1 MATNRI
7 RTRPPRAAGREPA
20 GPPLVTDDVS
30 GFLEDAAH
38 YSGGHAP
45 AVAFPRDE
53 AEVAA
58 LVRRSA
64 RVLPVGAQSSLTG
77 GATPMGELVLSS
89 SRMNAVGHLADDR
102 VTVQPGVALT
112 TLRETLDAAG
122 KAYPP
127 VPTFEG
133 ATIGGVV
140 STNAA
145 GAATFKHGTTR
156 DWVRGLTVVLASG
169 EALDLERGQV
179 RAADGRFVI
188 ETAQGEME
196 VPAPTHRLPRVPKH
210 SAGYH
215 AGPDLDLVDLFV
227 GSEGTL
233 GVVTSVTL
241 DVLPRR
247 PEIGVALIAL
257 DGEEQA
263 IALAARL
270 RDVSLDTRRR
280 ADPAGLDVAA
290 IEYLDRRSL
299 ELARAAEAGRGSR
312 VSIPEPA
319 GAVLLVQIELPP
331 GTTAGEVH
339 EQIGL
344 AASAAAPGPITAGE
358 VHEQIG
364 LAAPTAVPAGPI
376 TAGEVH
382 EQIGLAT
389 SAAPS
394 AGPIVQLCRLL
405 EAEDLLDRTE
415 LAAPGETA
423 RAAQLLAFR
432 EAVPEAVNRQVAV
445 AKRTVD
451 GTIEKTAA
459 DMIVPFSKLSD
470 FVRLFRAAFEARG
483 LDHAVWGHLSDA
495 NLHPN
500 VIPRSADDVRA
511 GKEAILACGRE
522 VVRLGGCPLAEHG
535 VGRNPVKQAL
545 LRLLHGDAGIEQMR
559 AVKRALDPENKLAP
573 GVLFPA
579 PGGRKAPA

>member
-7 RTRPPRAAGREPA
+7 RTRPPRADRRAPP
-20 GPPLVTDDVS
+20 GPLPVSDDVS
-30 GFLEDAAH
+30 GFLDDAAH
-38 YSGGHAP
+38 YPGGHAP

-53 AEVAA
+53 AECAA
-58 LVRRSA
+58 LVRDA
-64 RVLPVGAQSSLTG
+64 DRVLPVGAQSSLTG
-77 GATPMGELVLSS
+77 GATPMGHLVLSS

-102 VTVQPGVALT
+102 ITVQPGVALT
-112 TLRETLDAAG
+112 TLREALDAAG

-133 ATIGGVV
+133 ATVGGVV

-145 GAATFKHGTTR
+145 GASTFKYGTTR
-156 DWVRGLTVVLASG
+156 DWVRGLTVVLSSG
-169 EALDLERGQV
+169 EALDLERGQA

-188 ETAQGEME
+188 ETAQREIV
-196 VPAPTHRLPRVPKH
+196 VPAPDYRLPQVPKR

-215 AGPDLDLVDLFV
+215 AAPDLDLVDLFV

-247 PEIGVALIAL
+247 PAVCVVLIAL
-257 DGEEQA
+257 DGEA
-263 IALAARL
+263 HATALAARL
-270 RDVSLDTRRR
+270 RDVSADTRRR

-299 ELARAAEAGRGSR
+299 ELARAAEAGRGAA
-312 VSIPEPA
+312 VSVPDAA
-319 GAVLLVQIELPP
+319 GAVLLLQIELPP
-331 GTTAGEVH
+331 GATAGEVH

-344 AASAAAPGPITAGE
+344 AASAAP
-358 VHEQIG
+358 
-364 LAAPTAVPAGPI
+364 PAGPI
-376 TAGEVH
+376 VA
-382 EQIGLAT
+382 
-389 SAAPS
+389 
-394 AGPIVQLCRLL
+394 LCRLL
-405 EAEDLLDRTE
+405 DAEGLLDRTE

-423 RAAQLLAFR
+423 RAADLLAFR
-432 EAVPEAVNRQVAV
+432 EAVPEAVNRRVAV

-459 DMIVPFSKLSD
+459 DMIVPFPKLSD
-470 FVRLFRAAFEARG
+470 CLRLFRTAFESRG

-511 GKEAILACGRE
+511 GKEAIMACGRE
-522 VVRLGGCPLAEHG
+522 VIRLGGCPLAEHG

-545 LRLLHGDAGIEQMR
+545 LRLLHGDAGIGQMR

-579 PGGRKAPA
+579 AGGKAPA

>member
-7 RTRPPRAAGREPA
+7 RTRPPRPRGQDRCRPAAVSE
-20 GPPLVTDDVS
+20 DVA

-38 YSGGHAP
+38 YPGGHAP

-58 LVRRSA
+58 LVRDSA
-64 RVLPVGAQSSLTG
+64 RILPIGAQSSLTG

-89 SRMNAVGHLADDR
+89 SRMNRIDDLTENR
-102 VTVQPGVALT
+102 VTAQPGVALT

-133 ATIGGVV
+133 ATVGGVV

-145 GAATFKHGTTR
+145 GAATFKYGTTR
-156 DWVRGLTVVLASG
+156 DWVRRLTVVLACG

-179 RAADGRFVI
+179 RTAAGRFVI
-188 ETAQGEME
+188 ETSAGEIT

-215 AGPDLDLVDLFV
+215 AGTDLDLVDLFV

-233 GVVTSVTL
+233 GVITSVTL

-339 EQIGL
+339 EQIGR
-344 AASAAAPGPITAGE
+344 AASAAAP
-358 VHEQIG
+358 
-364 LAAPTAVPAGPI
+364 
-376 TAGEVH
+376 
-382 EQIGLAT
+382 
-389 SAAPS
+389 

-405 EAEDLLDRTE
+405 DAEGLLDRTE

-423 RAAQLLAFR
+423 RAAELLAFR
-432 EAVPEAVNRQVAV
+432 EAVPEAVNRRVAV

-511 GKEAILACGRE
+511 GKEAILACGHE

-545 LRLLHGDAGIEQMR
+545 LRLLLGDAGVERMR

-579 PGGRKAPA
+579 AAGGKAPA

>member
-1 MATNRI
+1 MIRGAVRASAGVPSGCPDPEPPTRPAARTAGGWTRPTSMATHRI
-7 RTRPPRAAGREPA
+7 RARPPRAAGRDPS
-20 GPPLVTDDVS
+20 GPLVTDDVL
-30 GFLEDAAH
+30 GFLDDAAH
-38 YSGGHAP
+38 YPGGHAR

-53 AEVAA
+53 AECAA
-58 LVRRSA
+58 LVRGA
-64 RVLPVGAQSSLTG
+64 DRVLPVGAQSSLTG
-77 GATPMGELVLSS
+77 GATPMGDLVLSS
-89 SRMNAVGHLADDR
+89 SRMNAVGELADDR
-102 VTVQPGVALT
+102 VTVQPGVALA
-112 TLRETLDAAG
+112 TLREVLDAAG

-133 ATIGGVV
+133 ATVGGVV

-169 EALDLERGQV
+169 EAVDLERGQV
-179 RAADGRFVI
+179 RASDGRFVI
-188 ETAQGEME
+188 ETARGEIV
-196 VPAPTHRLPRVPKH
+196 VPAPNYRLPRVPKH

-215 AGPDLDLVDLFV
+215 AAPDLDLVDLFV

-233 GVVTSVTL
+233 GVLTSVTL

-247 PEIGVALIAL
+247 PAVCVVLIAL
-257 DGEEQA
+257 DGEEHA
-263 IALAARL
+263 TALAARL
-270 RDVSLDTRRR
+270 RDVSTDTRRR

-299 ELARAAEAGRGSR
+299 ELARTAGPGSISR
-312 VSIPEPA
+312 VPGAETA
-319 GAVLLVQIELPP
+319 GAALLLQIELPP
-331 GTTAGEVH
+331 GTTAHEVH
-339 EQIGL
+339 DQIGL
-344 AASAAAPGPITAGE
+344 AASASPP
-358 VHEQIG
+358 
-364 LAAPTAVPAGPI
+364 
-376 TAGEVH
+376 
-382 EQIGLAT
+382 
-389 SAAPS
+389 

-405 EAEDLLDRTE
+405 EADGLLDRTE

-423 RAAQLLAFR
+423 RAAELLALR
-432 EAVPEAVNRQVAV
+432 EAVPEAVNRRVAV

-459 DMIVPFSKLSD
+459 DMIVPFAKLPD
-470 FVRLFRAAFEARG
+470 CLRLFRAAFESRG
-483 LDHAVWGHLSDA
+483 LDYAVWGHLSDA

-511 GKEAILACGRE
+511 GKEAILECGRE
-522 VVRLGGCPLAEHG
+522 VIRLGGCPLAEHG

-545 LRLLHGDAGIEQMR
+545 LRLLHGEAGIEQMR

-579 PGGRKAPA
+579 AAGPEAPA

>member
-1 MATNRI
+1 MATNRV
-7 RTRPPRAAGREPA
+7 RTRPPRAARRAPP
-20 GPPLVTDDVS
+20 GPLPVSDDVS
-30 GFLEDAAH
+30 GFLDDAAH
-38 YSGGHAP
+38 YPGGHAP

-53 AEVAA
+53 AECAA
-58 LVRRSA
+58 LVRDGA
-64 RVLPVGAQSSLTG
+64 RILPIGAQSSLTG

-89 SRMNAVGHLADDR
+89 SRMNAVEDLADDR
-102 VTVQPGVALT
+102 ITAQPGVALT
-112 TLRETLDAAG
+112 ALRETLDAAG

-133 ATIGGVV
+133 ATVGGVV

-145 GAATFKHGTTR
+145 GAATFKYGSTR
-156 DWVRGLTVVLASG
+156 DWVRRLTVVLACG
-169 EALDLERGQV
+169 EVLDLERGEV
-179 RAADGRFVI
+179 REAAGRFVI
-188 ETAQGEME
+188 ETSRGEIV
-196 VPAPTHRLPRVPKH
+196 VPAPTYRLPRVPKH

-299 ELARAAEAGRGSR
+299 EIARAAEAGRGSR
-312 VSIPEPA
+312 VSIPETA

-331 GTTAGEVH
+331 GTTAREVH

-344 AASAAAPGPITAGE
+344 AASASPPPDPITAGE

-364 LAAPTAVPAGPI
+364 LAA
-376 TAGEVH
+376 
-382 EQIGLAT
+382 
-389 SAAPS
+389 SASPS

-405 EAEDLLDRTE
+405 ESEDLLDRTE
-415 LAAPGETA
+415 LAAPGEAA
-423 RAAQLLAFR
+423 RAAELLAFR

-545 LRLLHGDAGIEQMR
+545 LRLLLGDAGIDRMR

-579 PGGRKAPA
+579 ATGGKAPA

>member
-1 MATNRI
+1 MINGAVRAPAAVPRPARMTGHRALGPPGRPGARQPWTCPTSMATNRI
-7 RTRPPRAAGREPA
+7 RTRPPRAAGRGPT

-30 GFLEDAAH
+30 GFLDDAAH
-38 YSGGHAP
+38 YPGGHAP

-53 AEVAA
+53 AEVAE
-58 LVRRSA
+58 LVRGA
-64 RVLPVGAQSSLTG
+64 ERVLPVGAQSSLTG

-89 SRMNAVGHLADDR
+89 SKMNAVGGLADDR
-102 VTVQPGVALT
+102 ITAQPGVALT
-112 TLRETLDAAG
+112 TLREVLDPAG

-133 ATIGGVV
+133 ATVGGVV

-145 GAATFKHGTTR
+145 GAATFKYGTTR
-156 DWVRGLTVVLASG
+156 DWVRGLTVILASG

-188 ETAQGEME
+188 ETAHGEIV
-196 VPAPTHRLPRVPKH
+196 VPAPDYRLPRVPKH

-247 PEIGVALIAL
+247 PEVCVVLIAL
-257 DGEEQA
+257 DGEA
-263 IALAARL
+263 HATALAARL
-270 RDVSLDTRRR
+270 RDVSTETRRR

-299 ELARAAEAGRGSR
+299 ELARAAEAGGSGA
-312 VSIPEPA
+312 SLPEA
-319 GAVLLVQIELPP
+319 AHAVLLLQIELPP
-331 GTTAGEVH
+331 GATAVEVH
-339 EQIGL
+339 EQIAL
-344 AASAAAPGPITAGE
+344 AASTTA
-358 VHEQIG
+358 
-364 LAAPTAVPAGPI
+364 PAGPI
-376 TAGEVH
+376 VH
-382 EQIGLAT
+382 
-389 SAAPS
+389 
-394 AGPIVQLCRLL
+394 LCRLL
-405 EAEDLLDRTE
+405 EAEGLLDRTE

-423 RAAQLLAFR
+423 RAAALLALR
-432 EAVPEAVNRQVAV
+432 EAVPEAVNRRVAV
-445 AKRTVD
+445 AKRAVD

-459 DMIVPFSKLSD
+459 DMIVPFPKLAECL
-470 FVRLFRAAFEARG
+470 RLFRAAFESRG

-500 VIPRSADDVRA
+500 VIPRSAGDVRA

-522 VVRLGGCPLAEHG
+522 VIRLGGCPLAEHG

-545 LRLLHGDAGIEQMR
+545 LRLLHGPAGIEQMR

-579 PGGRKAPA
+579 AAGPEAPA

>member
-1 MATNRI
+1 MAI
-7 RTRPPRAAGREPA
+7 
-20 GPPLVTDDVS
+20 TDDVA

-38 YSGGHAP
+38 YPGGHAP
-45 AVAFPRDE
+45 AAAFPRDE
-53 AEVAA
+53 ADVAA
-58 LVRRSA
+58 LVRGSA
-64 RVLPVGAQSSLTG
+64 CVLPVGAQSSLTG

-89 SRMNAVGHLADDR
+89 SKMNAVEAPEGERITL
-102 VTVQPGVALT
+102 QPGVALT
-112 TLRETLDAAG
+112 TLRDVLDAAG

-133 ATIGGVV
+133 ATVGGVV

-179 RAADGRFVI
+179 RAADGRFVV

-196 VPAPTHRLPRVPKH
+196 VPAPTYRLPRVPKH

-263 IALAARL
+263 IALAALL

-299 ELARAAEAGRGSR
+299 ELARAGEVGRGSR
-312 VSIPEPA
+312 VSIPETA

-344 AASAAAPGPITAGE
+344 AASA
-358 VHEQIG
+358 
-364 LAAPTAVPAGPI
+364 PA
-376 TAGEVH
+376 
-382 EQIGLAT
+382 
-389 SAAPS
+389 S
-394 AGPIVQLCRLL
+394 AGPIVALCRLL
-405 EAEDLLDRTE
+405 DAEGLLDRTE

-423 RAAQLLAFR
+423 RAADLLAFR
-432 EAVPEAVNRQVAV
+432 EAVPEAVNRRVAV

-459 DMIVPFSKLSD
+459 DMIVPFPKVSD
-470 FVRLFRAAFEARG
+470 CLRLFRAAFEDRG

-545 LRLLHGDAGIEQMR
+545 LRLLLGDAGIERMR

-579 PGGRKAPA
+579 PGGRKASA

>member
-1 MATNRI
+1 MSPGSNRV
-7 RTRPPRAAGREPA
+7 RTRPPRAAGRDPA

-30 GFLEDAAH
+30 AFLDDAAH
-38 YSGGHAP
+38 YPGGHAP
-45 AVAFPRDE
+45 AAALPRDE
-53 AEVAA
+53 AETAA
-58 LVRRSA
+58 LVRGA
-64 RVLPVGAQSSLTG
+64 DRVLPVGAQSSLTG
-77 GATPMGELVLSS
+77 GATPMGELVLST
-89 SRMNAVGHLADDR
+89 SRMNAVGDPENDR
-102 VTVQPGVALT
+102 ITVQPGVALT
-112 TLRETLDAAG
+112 TLREVLDAAG

-133 ATIGGVV
+133 ATVGGVV

-156 DWVRGLTVVLASG
+156 DWVRRLTVVLASG
-169 EALDLERGQV
+169 DVLDLERGQV

-188 ETAQGEME
+188 DAPQGDIV
-196 VPAPTHRLPRVPKH
+196 VPAPDYRLPRVPKC

-215 AGPDLDLVDLFV
+215 AAPDLDLVDLFV

-247 PEIGVALIAL
+247 PEVCVVMTFLE
-257 DGEEQA
+257 GEDRA
-263 IALAARL
+263 TDLAGRL
-270 RDVSLDTRRR
+270 RDVSMDTRRR

-290 IEYLDRRSL
+290 VEYLDRRSL
-299 ELARAAEAGRGSR
+299 ELARAAGTGPGSR
-312 VSIPEPA
+312 VSVPATA
-319 GAVLLVQIELPP
+319 GAALLLQIELPP
-331 GTTAGEVH
+331 GTTTGEVH

-344 AASAAAPGPITAGE
+344 AASAAAP
-358 VHEQIG
+358 
-364 LAAPTAVPAGPI
+364 
-376 TAGEVH
+376 
-382 EQIGLAT
+382 
-389 SAAPS
+389 
-394 AGPIVQLCRLL
+394 AGPIVHLCRLL
-405 EAEDLLDRTE
+405 EAEGLLDHTE

-423 RAAQLLAFR
+423 RAAALLALR

-445 AKRTVD
+445 ARRTVD

-459 DMIVPFSKLSD
+459 DMIVPFPKLPD
-470 FVRLFRAAFEARG
+470 CLRLFRAAFESRG

-511 GKEAILACGRE
+511 GKEAILECGRE
-522 VVRLGGCPLAEHG
+522 VIRLGGCPLAEHG
-535 VGRNPVKQAL
+535 VGRNSIKQQL
-545 LRLLHGDAGIEQMR
+545 LRLLHGDAGIERMR

-579 PGGRKAPA
+579 TAGPEAPA

>member
-1 MATNRI
+1 MASNRI
-7 RTRPPRAAGREPA
+7 RTRLPQPGRRDQHRP
-20 GPPLVTDDVS
+20 VTVTGDVA
-30 GFLEDAAH
+30 GFLNDAAH
-38 YSGGHAP
+38 YPGGHTP

-58 LVRRSA
+58 LVRGA
-64 RVLPVGAQSSLTG
+64 DRVLPVGAQSSLTG
-77 GATPMGELVLSS
+77 GATPMGELVLST
-89 SRMNAVGHLADDR
+89 SRMNAVEDLATDR
-102 VTVQPGVALT
+102 ITVQPGIALT
-112 TLRETLDAAG
+112 TLREVLDAAG

-133 ATIGGVV
+133 ATVGGVV

-145 GAATFKHGTTR
+145 GAATFKYGTTR

-179 RAADGRFVI
+179 RASDGRFVV
-188 ETAQGEME
+188 ETAQGEMV
-196 VPAPTHRLPRVPKH
+196 VPAPTYRLPRVPKH

-247 PEIGVALIAL
+247 PEVCAVLIAL
-257 DGEEQA
+257 DDEEQA
-263 IALAARL
+263 TALAARL
-270 RDVSLDTRRR
+270 RDVSMDTRRR
-280 ADPAGLDVAA
+280 ADPDGLDVAA

-299 ELARAAEAGRGSR
+299 ELARAAAVGRGSG
-312 VSIPEPA
+312 VSIPETA
-319 GAVLLVQIELPP
+319 GAVLLLQVELPP

-344 AASAAAPGPITAGE
+344 AASASPP
-358 VHEQIG
+358 
-364 LAAPTAVPAGPI
+364 
-376 TAGEVH
+376 
-382 EQIGLAT
+382 
-389 SAAPS
+389 

-405 EAEDLLDRTE
+405 ATEGLLDRTE
-415 LAAPGETA
+415 LAAPGKTA
-423 RAAQLLAFR
+423 RAAELLALR
-432 EAVPEAVNRQVAV
+432 EAVPEAVNRRVAV

-459 DMIVPFSKLSD
+459 DIIVPFPKLAD
-470 FVRLFRAAFEARG
+470 CLRLFRDAFESRG

-579 PGGRKAPA
+579 PARGKASA

>member
-64 RVLPVGAQSSLTG
+64 RVLPIGAQSSLTG

-89 SRMNAVGHLADDR
+89 SRMNAVGDLADDR

-112 TLRETLDAAG
+112 TLRGVLDAAG

-133 ATIGGVV
+133 ATVGGVV

-145 GAATFKHGTTR
+145 GAATFKYGTTR

-196 VPAPTHRLPRVPKH
+196 VPAPTHRLPLVPKH

-299 ELARAAEAGRGSR
+299 EIARAAEAGRGSR

-331 GTTAGEVH
+331 GTTAREVH

-344 AASAAAPGPITAGE
+344 AASAAATGPITAGE

-364 LAAPTAVPAGPI
+364 LAA
-376 TAGEVH
+376 
-382 EQIGLAT
+382 
-389 SAAPS
+389 SAAAT
-394 AGPIVQLCRLL
+394 AGPIVQLCRVL

-415 LAAPGETA
+415 LAAPGEAT
-423 RAAQLLAFR
+423 RAAELLAFR

-545 LRLLHGDAGIEQMR
+545 LRLLLGDAGVERMR

-579 PGGRKAPA
+579 ATGGKAPA

>member
-7 RTRPPRAAGREPA
+7 RTRPPRPGRRDRPSA
-20 GPPLVTDDVS
+20 MAVTDDVS
-30 GFLEDAAH
+30 SFLEDAAH
-38 YSGGHAP
+38 YPGGHAP
-45 AVAFPRDE
+45 AAAFPRDE

-58 LVRRSA
+58 LVRDSA
-64 RVLPVGAQSSLTG
+64 RVLPIGAQSSLTG

-89 SRMNAVGHLADDR
+89 SRMNAVEDLANDR
-102 VTVQPGVALT
+102 ITLQPGVALT
-112 TLRETLDAAG
+112 TLREVLDAAG

-133 ATIGGVV
+133 ATAGGVV

-145 GAATFKHGTTR
+145 GAATFKYGTTR

-179 RAADGRFVI
+179 RAADGRFVV
-188 ETAQGEME
+188 ETAQGEMV
-196 VPAPTHRLPRVPKH
+196 VPAPSYRLPPVPKH

-247 PEIGVALIAL
+247 PELCVALVAL
-257 DGEEQA
+257 DDEAEA
-263 IALAARL
+263 TALAARL
-270 RDVSLDTRRR
+270 REVSTDTRRR
-280 ADPAGLDVAA
+280 ADQAGLDVTA

-312 VSIPEPA
+312 VSIPDTA
-319 GAVLLVQIELPP
+319 GAVLFLQVELPP

-344 AASAAAPGPITAGE
+344 AAVLPDHELPPGTTAREG
-358 VHEQIG
+358 HEQFG
-364 LAAPTAVPAGPI
+364 LAPSASPPAGPI
-376 TAGEVH
+376 VH
-382 EQIGLAT
+382 
-389 SAAPS
+389 
-394 AGPIVQLCRLL
+394 LCRLL
-405 EAEDLLDRTE
+405 ESEGLLDRTE

-423 RAAQLLAFR
+423 RAAELLAFR

-459 DMIVPFSKLSD
+459 DMIVPFPKLPD
-470 FVRLFRAAFEARG
+470 CLRVFRAAFESRG

-511 GKEAILACGRE
+511 GKAAILECGRE
-522 VVRLGGCPLAEHG
+522 VIRLGGCPLAEHG

-559 AVKRALDPENKLAP
+559 AVKHALDPENKLAP

-579 PGGRKAPA
+579 AAGTEAPA

>member
-7 RTRPPRAAGREPA
+7 RARPPRATRSDPSRPA
-20 GPPLVTDDVS
+20 VVTDDVS

-38 YSGGHAP
+38 YPGGHSP
-45 AVAFPRDE
+45 AAAFPRDE

-64 RVLPVGAQSSLTG
+64 RVLPIGAQSSLTG
-77 GATPMGELVLSS
+77 GATPMGELVLST
-89 SRMNAVGHLADDR
+89 SRMNAVGELADDR
-102 VTVQPGVALT
+102 ITLQPGVALT
-112 TLRETLDAAG
+112 TLREVLDAAG

-133 ATIGGVV
+133 ATVGGVV

-145 GAATFKHGTTR
+145 GAATFKYGTTR

-169 EALDLERGQV
+169 EVLDLERGKV
-179 RAADGRFVI
+179 RAADGRFVV
-188 ETAQGEME
+188 ETAQGEIV
-196 VPAPTHRLPRVPKH
+196 VPAPDYRLPRVPKH

-215 AGPDLDLVDLFV
+215 AAPDLDLVDLFV

-247 PEIGVALIAL
+247 PELCVVLIAL
-257 DGEEQA
+257 DGEEHA
-263 IALAARL
+263 TALAARL
-270 RDVSLDTRRR
+270 RDVSDDTRRR
-280 ADPAGLDVAA
+280 ADPTGLDVAA

-299 ELARAAEAGRGSR
+299 ELARAAGTARGSAA
-312 VSIPEPA
+312 SIPDAA
-319 GAVLLVQIELPP
+319 GAVLLLQVELPP
-331 GTTAGEVH
+331 GATAGEVH
-339 EQIGL
+339 EQIGV
-344 AASAAAPGPITAGE
+344 AASTTA
-358 VHEQIG
+358 
-364 LAAPTAVPAGPI
+364 PAGPI
-376 TAGEVH
+376 VH
-382 EQIGLAT
+382 
-389 SAAPS
+389 
-394 AGPIVQLCRLL
+394 LCRLL
-405 EAEDLLDRTE
+405 DAEGLLDRTE

-423 RAAQLLAFR
+423 RAAELLAFR

-459 DMIVPFSKLSD
+459 DMIVPFPKLPD
-470 FVRLFRAAFEARG
+470 CLRVFRAAFESRG

-522 VVRLGGCPLAEHG
+522 VIHLGGCPLAEHG

-579 PGGRKAPA
+579 AAGGKASA